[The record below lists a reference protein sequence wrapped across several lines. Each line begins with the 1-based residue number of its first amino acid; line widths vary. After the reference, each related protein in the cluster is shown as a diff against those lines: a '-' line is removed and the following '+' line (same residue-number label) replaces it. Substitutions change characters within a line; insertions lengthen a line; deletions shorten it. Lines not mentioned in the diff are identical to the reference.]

1 MWEIQNTVLIL
12 LGLGVESKEL
22 TFLQISMRGVVVL
35 IATLIIVRLGQKRS
49 LGKKTAFDAVL
60 LVILAS
66 ALARAINGSAA
77 FFPTL
82 GGCLVIVL
90 FHRLLGLAACR
101 WHWLGVLMKSHPDI
115 LVLNGEL
122 QRDAMRCNHIPIA
135 ISRKICVWKRLP
147 KISGRCAS
155 PASNAVATSASS
167 KRRKASAN
175 AGACAAHRT

>member
-1 MWEIQNTVLIL
+1 MWEIQNTVLTL

-122 QRDAMRCNHIPIA
+122 QRDAMRRNHISDRDLEEDI
-135 ISRKICVWKRLP
+135 WKRLP
-147 KISGRCAS
+147 KISRRCAS

-167 KRRKASAN
+167 KRRRASAN

>member
-122 QRDAMRCNHIPIA
+122 QRDAMRRNHISDRDLEEDMRLEA
-135 ISRKICVWKRLP
+135 ATEDLWKVRVARLERSGDISFIKKEE
-147 KISGRCAS
+147 G
-155 PASNAVATSASS
+155 
-167 KRRKASAN
+167 
-175 AGACAAHRT
+175 